1 MDNQEII
8 QKLKGNQQAI
18 KEIRNDDGYVIFKVA
33 SIGMSSINLL
43 KQLQTDNKEDQAI
56 INEAIEELSE
66 VSAIEKRYYDDEQ
79 YKKWIRKEVRHGNI
93 NIFMDAINCVEGA
106 LDVFISKL

>member
-1 MDNQEII
+1 MGNEEIV
-8 QKLKGNQQAI
+8 QQLKGSQQAI
-18 KEIRNDDGYVIFKVA
+18 KSIRHDDGYVIFKIA
-33 SIGMSSINLL
+33 SIGKGAIDLL
-43 KQLQTDNKEDQAI
+43 KQLKTDDKEDQVI
-56 INEAIEELSE
+56 INQAIAELSE
-66 VSAIEKRYYDDEQ
+66 VSAIEKRYYEDEQ